1 VLVASSKTLP
11 LALTILTILPA
22 ALGDKGL
29 IALPCILGHFSQVP
43 RPLAIIFGPLPPLF
57 PPRALGGCRDAML
70 LLLLLL
76 MMMMMILLTAPTTN
90 AQICVSRSL
99 QPLSRDALWLAFC
112 A

>member
-43 RPLAIIFGPLPPLF
+43 HPLGIFLTLERIFLGPLPSLF
-57 PPRALGGCRDAML
+57 PPRARPLSLGRVPSLYSAQGWCKRRVSEGLGGFRR
-70 LLLLLL
+70 
-76 MMMMMILLTAPTTN
+76 
-90 AQICVSRSL
+90 V
-99 QPLSRDALWLAFC
+99 
-112 A
+112 